1 MKNKET
7 LQAVMD
13 RRLSFL
19 DGLPSCRPALMQ
31 RIAQEEAPVMKKKVS
46 FVLVFAL
53 VLVSLSV
60 VALAAGLILSPRV
73 TAAQLAD
80 RELEKAYGITYDMQT
95 FFARAEE
102 ELEDGTFRVTYTG
115 AGALEAPLG
124 VYTVDVKD
132 GKAKA
137 SWNLDGKDTS
147 GGYDAE
153 AWGLEQIAQMLTD
166 SRAEDGTEAYIARAE
181 QLWAEN
187 HPDEDLNAPSDVR
200 NYQPGDA
207 MKKIHWKL
215 SLRKGELMVRKY
227 DEPVLQEAL
236 ILMDCSRPPGLG
248 HPDAEADLRD
258 ALLETGASLFSD
270 QIREDHTVRMP
281 LTGDHPVDLDERMGI
296 RIAFDYLAKLDFS
309 AAERFEQVLM
319 MESRRLGKIGCVAV
333 VAARLNGT
341 MVEMMIRM
349 HRMGPN
355 LRVYLVTFV
364 PDDPGITQL
373 AGKLEHAGI
382 EVEYVAPEVNR

>member
-187 HPDEDLNAPSDVR
+187 HPDENLNAPS
-200 NYQPGDA
+200 
-207 MKKIHWKL
+207 
-215 SLRKGELMVRKY
+215 
-227 DEPVLQEAL
+227 EPAETFEEYYARREA
-236 ILMDCSRPPGLG
+236 
-248 HPDAEADLRD
+248 AK
-258 ALLETGASLFSD
+258 TGAMNARKKSEEEM
-270 QIREDHTVRMP
+270 ITAGREFIITTFG
-281 LTGDHPVDLDERMGI
+281 LTDE
-296 RIAFDYLAKLDFS
+296 
-309 AAERFEQVLM
+309 Q
-319 MESRRLGKIGCVAV
+319 
-333 VAARLNGT
+333 AARLELYTNSFEGAENEWYETVNGKPCFK
-341 MVEMMIRM
+341 VEFLLDEE
-349 HRMGPN
+349 G
-355 LRVYLVTFV
+355 Y
-364 PDDPGITQL
+364 DPEAPHDETEVRNNAYYNVFINVETGVIEQYEFDSGAGGI
-373 AGKLEHAGI
+373 G
-382 EVEYVAPEVNR
+382 